1 MNANCTNTNG
11 SHNCSCKEGYTGNGQ
26 SCSGTLNSLLK
37 VMTVNRFFVVKFC
50 TPFTFVDID
59 ECSKGSH
66 VCHVNAGCTN
76 TNGSYNCTCKEGF
89 IGDGRSCSG
98 TLNSVS
104 LSDIGFYAVSKC
116 VRRVMHIPGGGGTP
130 KKIG

>member
-1 MNANCTNTNG
+1 MNANCINTNG
-11 SHNCSCKEGYTGNGQ
+11 SHNCPCNEGYTGNGQ
-26 SCSGTLNSLLK
+26 SCSGTLNSFLK

-76 TNGSYNCTCKEGF
+76 TNGSYNCTCKDGF

-98 TLNSVS
+98 TLNSVL
-104 LSDIGFYAVSKC
+104 LSDIFIQYPNVFEG
-116 VRRVMHIPGGGGTP
+116 
-130 KKIG
+130 